1 MRVCHKP
8 MAHPLSVF
16 ADLSFAYLPVKAI
29 KNHKTIIFLND
40 ENRIVNDTFRVA
52 NQSFGT
58 ANQRFKVM
66 NRRFR
71 TANRRFRTANRRFG
85 NLFPSD
91 SLAVFKSVGKNLP
104 NSIF

>member
-40 ENRIVNDTFRVA
+40 ENRIVNDTFRA
-52 NQSFGT
+52 